1 LAAGQVCRK
10 VSDLAE
16 KEKDNTLI
24 HKHLF
29 EYQPARSNIILQTW
43 PKIYHLKG
51 PNPKR
56 ARNAAILCPKCHEN
70 TKRARNAAI
79 LCPFSCPFL
88 LLFAEEGELSWF
100 HIGRKDDIAILL

>member
-1 LAAGQVCRK
+1 VASQVCRK

-16 KEKDNTLI
+16 EEKDNTLI
-24 HKHLF
+24 HNHLSK
-29 EYQPARSNIILQTW
+29 YQPARSNIILQTW

-56 ARNAAILCPKCHEN
+56 ARIARILCPKCHEN
-70 TKRARNAAI
+70 TKRAGNAAI
-79 LCPFSCPFL
+79 LSPFL